1 MPTVLVADDD
11 LDLLPILSEA
21 LTEEGWTVLSAA
33 SGVSALAVA
42 RSSPIDVIL
51 ADVVM
56 EDMSGPA
63 LEAAFKLDPALE
75 GIPSSSCRQPW
86 QSFASSRRP
95 SSFESPSGS
104 KKRPLSLRT
113 VCGSTAADRFRWLT
127 IITVSKGGRDAPR
140 CEISRIARE
149 EVSWSPVR

>member
-1 MPTVLVADDD
+1 MPTVLIADDD

-75 GIPSSSCRQPW
+75 GIPFIFMSAAMAELREL
-86 QSFASSRRP
+86 P
-95 SSFESPSGS
+95 SALVLR
-104 KKRPLSLRT
+104 KLLRPL
-113 VCGSTAADRFRWLT
+113 
-127 IITVSKGGRDAPR
+127 
-140 CEISRIARE
+140 
-149 EVSWSPVR
+149 